1 MVFCGA
7 CDFGIR
13 YLFPEGGIL
22 NLGNR
27 DVAAQWSVKNDK
39 DYFFFWKKIH
49 TDCINVVMQTEKSD
63 YANKHN
69 PLEIFNQHH
78 FFVDFFGQLVHEN
91 ATK

>member
-39 DYFFFWKKIH
+39 ISFS
-49 TDCINVVMQTEKSD
+49 ERKSTRIVSM
-63 YANKHN
+63 
-69 PLEIFNQHH
+69 L
-78 FFVDFFGQLVHEN
+78 
-91 ATK
+91 